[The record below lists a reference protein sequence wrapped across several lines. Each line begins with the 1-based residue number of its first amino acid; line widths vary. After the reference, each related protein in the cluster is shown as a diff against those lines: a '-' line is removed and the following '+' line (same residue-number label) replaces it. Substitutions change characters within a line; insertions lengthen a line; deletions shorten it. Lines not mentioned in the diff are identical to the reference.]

1 MGYVRNDVENRSF
14 DLLSGGDIISLDHT
28 ADLSKFMINDSAVD
42 LVVRPNDD
50 INGTEFI
57 EFRVG
62 DSVDFSEQ
70 IYTSSIFF
78 SPVVD
83 APSVHIRYNEI
94 ADNSDLKNIK
104 FIGDESTIYFELLL

>member
-1 MGYVRNDVENRSF
+1 MYSNIQVISVSDDINLGYVRNNVEDRSF
-14 DLLSGGDIISLDHT
+14 DLLSGGDVIFLDHT
-28 ADLSKFMINDSAVD
+28 DDTSRFMLND
-42 LVVRPNDD
+42 LVVDLIVRPKID

-83 APSVHIRYNEI
+83 APLCSKFAIVNER
-94 ADNSDLKNIK
+94 
-104 FIGDESTIYFELLL
+104 G